1 MISCLNWVL
10 SLLLCRCLPGGTTSL
25 GRFPSPIRTGNEIAY
40 LTTPAEGLDGWTEGR
55 HACRRQANKQGRHAC
70 SAGENLMKQI
80 SSISI
85 AQENTCTGSTIVP
98 LQE

>member
-25 GRFPSPIRTGNEIAY
+25 GRFPSPIRT
-40 LTTPAEGLDGWTEGR
+40 GLDGWTEGR